1 MTVQEIV
8 TLEMKKTIIE
18 LILQLIL
25 QNPLILS
32 R

>member
-25 QNPLILS
+25 QNPLHG

>member
-25 QNPLILS
+25 QNPHHG